1 MPLTPSTA
9 AAAAPRIPPPCASYA
24 DRMLSR
30 FWETVAFA
38 AFMTEPMTLPMPE
51 KIADATSRAAP
62 SFSLKKSMIA
72 LTAFRNHSH
81 LL

>member
-1 MPLTPSTA
+1 
-9 AAAAPRIPPPCASYA
+9 
-24 DRMLSR
+24 MLSR

-38 AFMTEPMTLPMPE
+38 APMTEPMTLPIPE
-51 KIADATSRAAP
+51 KMDVTTSRAAP

-72 LTAFRNHSH
+72 LTPLRNHSH